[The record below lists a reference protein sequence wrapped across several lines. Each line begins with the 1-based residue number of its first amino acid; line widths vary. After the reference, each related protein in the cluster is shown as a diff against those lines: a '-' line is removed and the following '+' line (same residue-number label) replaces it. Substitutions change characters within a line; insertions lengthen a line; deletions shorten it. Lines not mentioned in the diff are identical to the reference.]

1 MLIAVIT
8 YYLCPDMKKGVAA
21 ILLTVYLAFS
31 SGLVVN
37 LHYCMDRF
45 DSMQIGGTSSD
56 YCGKC
61 GMHTDESNGC
71 CHDTVQILKIDDDQL
86 ATTIAFN
93 FKAPEA
99 LPQIQNEFIDALILV
114 EQSVIFSKDHSPPL
128 SKQDIYLQNC
138 VFRI

>member
-1 MLIAVIT
+1 
-8 YYLCPDMKKGVAA
+8 MKKGVAA

-37 LHYCMDRF
+37 LHFCMDRF
-45 DSMQIGGTSSD
+45 DSMQIGRTSSD

-61 GMHTDESNGC
+61 GMHTEDSNGC
-71 CHDTVQILKIDDDQL
+71 CHDAVQILKIDDDQQ
-86 ATTIAFN
+86 ATTIGFN

-99 LPQIQNEFIDALILV
+99 LPLLQKDYIAALAVV

-128 SKQDIYLQNC
+128 SRQETYLQNC